1 MLLNPQHKLK
11 STTKSKT
18 GSTLWQV
25 SNLIDNTTDE
35 TNFLHKSILT
45 DRQGSKLLQ
54 FLQLILLLIQSYWK
68 QKFLI

>member
-1 MLLNPQHKLK
+1 MLLNRKHKLK

-25 SNLIDNTTDE
+25 SNLIDKTTDE

-45 DRQGSKLLQ
+45 DRQGWKLLQ

>member
-1 MLLNPQHKLK
+1 MLLNRKHKLK

-25 SNLIDNTTDE
+25 SNLIDKTTDE